1 MTSKRSIVIC
11 NTQEQCLAVI
21 NDININIQDVRSTYE
36 LVRLPGAEIANENN
50 KKVVVQMIVDLNRF
64 VNTART
70 MNEYQIGET
79 IKMMYR
85 EYPNLTLQE
94 YQYFFNKIKAGY
106 FGQLYES
113 MDGIKI
119 MAFLKQFYEEI
130 LRSYNDK
137 IDGSDYQ
144 RKVDQGC
151 RDIDTWTKY

>member
-1 MTSKRSIVIC
+1 MTSKKSIVIYS
-11 NTQEQCLAVI
+11 TQEQCLAVI
-21 NDININIQDVRSTYE
+21 NDINVNIQDVKSTYD
-36 LVRLPGAEIANENN
+36 LVRLPGVEIANENN

-85 EYPNLTLQE
+85 EYPNMTLQE
-94 YQYFFNKIKAGY
+94 YQFFFNKIKAGY

-130 LRSYNDK
+130 LRSYNDR
-137 IDGSDYQ
+137 IDENDYQ

-151 RDIDTWTKY
+151 RDIDKWTKY

>member
-36 LVRLPGAEIANENN
+36 LVRLSGAEIANENN